1 MEDKFTKLNLNGVE
15 KQVAA
20 IYDGSGNDIVNTYET
35 KLDATSKK
43 DALNGLITI
52 ANEAIEALTTRVTAT
67 EGFSSS
73 IQKNAQDIQ
82 TNLTAI
88 QALQQVDTTFQQTL
102 DTLTIKV
109 GENSTATTELKG
121 TTGTLSSSLLG
132 LNNQVGT
139 LDAIINNS
147 DSGINALNIQA
158 DQNTADIAKAN
169 QDISVL
175 KSGKVSTE
183 TFEALLA
190 RVVALEEAL
199 ATNHPTDAAPAE

>member
-20 IYDGSGNDIVNTYET
+20 IYDGSGNDIAATYET
-35 KLDATSKK
+35 KLDATSKET
-43 DALNGLITI
+43 ALNELITT
-52 ANEAIEALTTRVTAT
+52 ANEAIEALTTRVVTT

-73 IQKNAQDIQ
+73 IQKNTQDIQ

-88 QALQQVDTTFQQTL
+88 QALQQSDTTFQQTL

-109 GENSTATTELKG
+109 GENSTAITELKG

-132 LNNQVGT
+132 LNNQIGN
-139 LDAIINNS
+139 LDAIINNN

-158 DQNTADIAKAN
+158 DKNTADIAKAN

-175 KSGKVSTE
+175 QSGKVSTE

>member
-43 DALNGLITI
+43 DALNGLITT

-109 GENSTATTELKG
+109 GENSTAITELKG

-132 LNNQVGT
+132 LNNSVGT

-175 KSGKVSTE
+175 QSGKVSTE